1 MNNLRLVYFIFRL
14 KNLPEY
20 SNHGNI
26 NSKFKNCNYT
36 MTYPDIFWEYYFQL
50 RTIFSYKQV
59 WMTWLGIFF
68 SMENII
74 VMHLLI
80 GEFFQN

>member
-1 MNNLRLVYFIFRL
+1 
-14 KNLPEY
+14 
-20 SNHGNI
+20 
-26 NSKFKNCNYT
+26 
-36 MTYPDIFWEYYFQL
+36 MTYQDIFWEYYFQL